1 MMKRWRRR
9 DWLAGLGACFGA
21 VSGFAAA
28 DEPVGETRANPRG
41 DARAEALPDLVAAV
55 RPSVVAVGTFR
66 PTDSPRFGFRGS
78 GFAVLDGRLIIT
90 NAHVLPTE
98 PLKAEVGERMMVAI
112 PGARRGQSEMRAARI
127 AAVHP
132 RVDLALLEI
141 VGAPLPALRLA
152 HLEAR
157 EGQRVALMGYPI
169 GSALG
174 LNPVVHQGIVSAVVD
189 ITEPARTAS
198 QLDERAVQQ
207 LRAGAFTV
215 YQLDATAY
223 PGNSGGPL
231 ISTQTGEVLGIV
243 NMVLVKSSRES
254 ALSSPTGISYAIP
267 AVHAVELIRNRAH
280 WVVGG

>member
-1 MMKRWRRR
+1 M
-9 DWLAGLGACFGA
+9 
-21 VSGFAAA
+21 
-28 DEPVGETRANPRG
+28 
-41 DARAEALPDLVAAV
+41 
-55 RPSVVAVGTFR
+55 VAVGTFK
-66 PTDSPRFGFRGS
+66 PTDSPRYSFRGT
-78 GFAVLDGRLIIT
+78 GFAVLDGRLIVT

-98 PLKAEVGERMMVAI
+98 PLNPDVGERLMVAI
-112 PGARRGQSEMRAARI
+112 PGPRRGNPEMRAARV

-141 VGAPLPALRLA
+141 TGAPLPTLRLA
-152 HLEAR
+152 HPEAR

-169 GSALG
+169 GAALG
-174 LNPVVHQGIVSAVVD
+174 LNPVVHQGIVSALVD
-189 ITEPARTAS
+189 ITEPARAAS

-231 ISTQTGEVLGIV
+231 LSIETGEVLGIV

-254 ALSSPTGISYAIP
+254 GLSSPTGISYAIP

-280 WVVGG
+280 WVASQ